1 METGGF
7 MMKMCDLMGKSWDYI
22 LWQVNYIQF
31 AVEAWPI
38 EKEDLPIQ
46 NGGFQS
52 TAMLNYQSVFFASHK
67 PI

>member
-1 METGGF
+1 
-7 MMKMCDLMGKSWDYI
+7 
-22 LWQVNYIQF
+22 
-31 AVEAWPI
+31 VEAWPI